1 MTAKTKPAPGRKTKA
16 TIKPEE
22 VGEDLSLQERL
33 RLLYH
38 GRSLMAHRFR
48 YGLLALDIVIV
59 LFIIGTSFIPRA
71 PWIDSSTSFS
81 V

>member
-22 VGEDLSLQERL
+22 VGEDLSLWERL

-48 YGLLALDIVIV
+48 YGPLALCGLQRHETDAVHCKACGTV
-59 LFIIGTSFIPRA
+59 LSIP
-71 PWIDSSTSFS
+71 DEGHD
-81 V
+81 